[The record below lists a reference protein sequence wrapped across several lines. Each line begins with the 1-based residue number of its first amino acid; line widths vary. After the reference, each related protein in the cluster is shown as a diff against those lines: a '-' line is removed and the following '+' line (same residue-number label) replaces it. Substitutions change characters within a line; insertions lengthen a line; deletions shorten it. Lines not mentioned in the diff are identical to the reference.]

1 MKKLLV
7 LALAV
12 YCSSLMTGCT
22 TNPLIERCKQTTPS
36 MSSARWNCIQEANT
50 QIDKQQAQERA
61 AQYQSS
67 GSSSSSDNLNTY
79 MLLQM
84 QQQNIQNNINKLTA
98 PKYTEPTP
106 IVRGN
111 TQPFIETPPPFQ
123 VQNPSINCVPTGGGG
138 FRCQ

>member
-1 MKKLLV
+1 MKKSLLATLV
-7 LALAV
+7 IYWCALI
-12 YCSSLMTGCT
+12 SGCT

-36 MSSARWNCIQEANT
+36 MSSERWNCIQEANA
-50 QIDKQQAQERA
+50 QVSRQQAQERA

-67 GSSSSSDNLNTY
+67 GGNSSSDNLNTY

-84 QQQNIQNNINKLTA
+84 QQQSIQNNINLLNA

-106 IVRGN
+106 VVRGN
-111 TQPFIETPPPFQ
+111 TQPFQQQAPQQPI
-123 VQNPSINCVPTGGGG
+123 QNPSVNCVPNGFGG